1 MAEINKETIQYL
13 TRLCRIDC
21 TEEEQEALLKDLKKI
36 LTYIEQLQEVDT
48 SNTPACNHVL
58 EEVSNVNANV
68 NVNVMREDVVG
79 KVLNRDVFLSNTLH
93 TGGLVRIPPVIK
105 QN

>member
-1 MAEINKETIQYL
+1 MAHLDKETIQQL

-36 LTYIEQLQEVDT
+36 LTYIEQLEQIDT
-48 SNTPACNHVL
+48 ENVPPCNHVL
-58 EEVSNVNANV
+58 EGMA
-68 NVNVMREDVVG
+68 NVMREDVIG
-79 KVLNRDVFLSNTLH
+79 EVLNREVFLANAPSH
-93 TGGLVRIPPVIK
+93 IGGMIRVPPVIK